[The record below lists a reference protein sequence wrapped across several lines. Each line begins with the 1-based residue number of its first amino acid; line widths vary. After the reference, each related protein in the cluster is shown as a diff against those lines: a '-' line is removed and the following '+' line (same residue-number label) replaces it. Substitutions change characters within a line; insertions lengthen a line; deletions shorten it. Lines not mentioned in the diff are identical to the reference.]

1 VKRPVLLLALCVAFP
16 TAYSASQNYTAERL
30 SDHGVD
36 IVRLTDSANGAE
48 VAIAPSL
55 GNRLYEMKAH
65 GKNILNSA
73 PDDVSDFQKR
83 VEFGGIPFL
92 APWANRLSEEDFW
105 ANGKRYIFNMTLGN
119 VRAPLPTHGLVRD
132 SPFWEVT

>member
-1 VKRPVLLLALCVAFP
+1 VFL
-16 TAYSASQNYTAERL
+16 SADSATQNYTAEKL

-36 IVRLTDSANGAE
+36 IVRLADSENGVE

-55 GNRLYEMKAH
+55 GNRLYEMKVH

-73 PDDVSDFQKR
+73 SDDVSDFQKR

-105 ANGKRYIFNMTLGN
+105 ANRKKYIFNMTLGN
-119 VRAPLPTHGLVRD
+119 VRAPLPNARLKKPSHSFLAR
-132 SPFWEVT
+132 